1 MNPVLR
7 RLAAAA
13 CLACLPMLSSVALAA
28 DTPEPAPRPA
38 PAAPADPLAQPMAEA
53 RQLIQSRQWS
63 AALGKLKAI
72 NATRNA
78 DWNNLMG
85 YVLRKSSPPD
95 LAAAER
101 HYNEALRI
109 QPEHRGA
116 LEYVGELHLM
126 QGDLP
131 KAEARL
137 AALAKA
143 CSSRCEEHADL
154 LAEIERFKRNGN
166 RWVATP

>member
-1 MNPVLR
+1 MKPVLR
-7 RLAAAA
+7 HLALVG
-13 CLACLPMLSSVALAA
+13 CLVCVPTLAPVAQAA
-28 DTPEPAPRPA
+28 DTPEPAPA
-38 PAAPADPLAQPMAEA
+38 PAAKADPLAEA
-53 RQLIQSRQWS
+53 RQFIKARQWS
-63 AALGKLKAI
+63 PALNSLQRV
-72 NATRNA
+72 NATRSA

-85 YVLRKSSPPD
+85 YVLRKSSPAD
-95 LAAAER
+95 LVGAER

-109 QPEHRGA
+109 QPDHRGA

-126 QGDLP
+126 QADLP

-143 CSSRCEEHADL
+143 CAARCEEHADL

-166 RWVATP
+166 RWVAKP